1 MKKVLAVVMAS
12 MMVLSLAA
20 CGGDKKEETSA
31 PTEATTE
38 AAKDT
43 TEATAEDTTAASTE
57 ESKAD
62 ETQAAAPAGEYV
74 ADVNNDGKIIVGYIS
89 KNLTDVFHI
98 AINDHAKTTFE
109 QWKSEGK
116 IDDWT
121 GVLDGETDPNKQIDH
136 ADTCIS
142 KGCDFV
148 VFLPAEKDASDP
160 ALVKM
165 ADAGIN
171 VLCVNS
177 DTTSTPEK
185 AIALTI
191 SDDTEAGRMLANWV
205 VDNCPDGGKY
215 VHCQG
220 AQGNSAQI
228 ARGEGMHEIMDA
240 HPEFELVSEQYNVE
254 WSADSA
260 VNQATDA
267 LTKYGDELVA
277 VICDND
283 DMSSAVQR
291 YMNQQGR
298 SDVVCIGVDG
308 NKGPIQMV
316 ADGEMG
322 ATIKQDG
329 VGQLQAAM
337 DIITAIIEGKEW
349 ENPPIPFVL
358 VTKDNAADYLN

>member
-191 SDDTEAGRMLANWV
+191 QRPAECLRTGLLITAPTV
-205 VDNCPDGGKY
+205 VSMC
-215 VHCQG
+215 
-220 AQGNSAQI
+220 I
-228 ARGEGMHEIMDA
+228 ARA
-240 HPEFELVSEQYNVE
+240 LRVTPRRSPEAKACMRSWMRILSSS
-254 WSADSA
+254 WSA
-260 VNQATDA
+260 
-267 LTKYGDELVA
+267 
-277 VICDND
+277 
-283 DMSSAVQR
+283 SS
-291 YMNQQGR
+291 
-298 SDVVCIGVDG
+298 
-308 NKGPIQMV
+308 
-316 ADGEMG
+316 
-322 ATIKQDG
+322 T
-329 VGQLQAAM
+329 
-337 DIITAIIEGKEW
+337 T
-349 ENPPIPFVL
+349 
-358 VTKDNAADYLN
+358 